1 MRARCNISVTMH
13 GDWLEQ
19 GMRAKEKTPAAVN
32 ELRLR
37 TRTALLGLESKDVQ
51 GQAHLGAQS
60 LISDLTMDWE
70 YHQVLRD
77 LLIVDQSNLSARRL
91 RYRYNYGW
99 R

>member
-1 MRARCNISVTMH
+1 MRAQRNTIVTTR
-13 GDWLEQ
+13 GYWLEQ

-32 ELRLR
+32 DLRLR

-77 LLIVDQSNLSARRL
+77 LLIVEQSNLSARRL
-91 RYRYNYGW
+91 RYRYIHGW